1 MSVGGGMVCRCSC
14 AALYP
19 VLKLETLYN
28 AEKRLLCV
36 VFICMGTVTRRELLA
51 GAVLLTGSGLAAPT
65 LTSCASQPSGPPLG
79 ERRPN
84 VLMIIVDEMR
94 FPMWFPAQEQLD
106 ISLPNMAR
114 IRRSGISFERHYTAA
129 NVCTAARGTLVTG
142 LYSHQTGCQLVGQST
157 LSPKFPTWGVM
168 LREQGYQCWW
178 YGKWHL
184 GPASNVDPLAF
195 AEYGFSGG
203 TFPSPD
209 GDLGDGLLH
218 DGQITDQFV
227 NWFHDH
233 ADKGPWCTT
242 VSLVNPHDIMWWPKW
257 QTPQQVQSR
266 FKSLPP
272 NWETAE
278 QLQQRNA
285 PAAQVD
291 LLQQMQSAGGA
302 MPYAGDDVTQRWT
315 QLLDVYLWLQQQ
327 VDVQVGRILDTLASR
342 ADIDAN
348 TIIVFTADHGDYA
361 GSHGLRMKGLGLYEE
376 CIRVPLYLRDPTRIL
391 TPDPGM
397 TRKQLTSSVDIAP
410 LLLTIAT
417 GDNQWRSQSRYQH
430 LAGRADLAA
439 ICRNRGMG
447 GRNWIAHTTDENYAN
462 AVPSHVIGLRTP
474 AAKAGLYSFWK
485 TGTFEIDTT
494 AEQDHE
500 FYDYTTEVGRLE
512 LATQTKPLTQKAQQ
526 LLELLKNKIIPEE
539 IRQPLPNYLK
549 EAQEEGFADL
559 EKATK
564 EGARLG

>member
-1 MSVGGGMVCRCSC
+1 
-14 AALYP
+14 
-19 VLKLETLYN
+19 
-28 AEKRLLCV
+28 
-36 VFICMGTVTRRELLA
+36 
-51 GAVLLTGSGLAAPT
+51 
-65 LTSCASQPSGPPLG
+65 
-79 ERRPN
+79 
-84 VLMIIVDEMR
+84 
-94 FPMWFPAQEQLD
+94 
-106 ISLPNMAR
+106 
-114 IRRSGISFERHYTAA
+114 
-129 NVCTAARGTLVTG
+129 
-142 LYSHQTGCQLVGQST
+142 
-157 LSPKFPTWGVM
+157 
-168 LREQGYQCWW
+168 
-178 YGKWHL
+178 
-184 GPASNVDPLAF
+184 
-195 AEYGFSGG
+195 
-203 TFPSPD
+203 
-209 GDLGDGLLH
+209 
-218 DGQITDQFV
+218 
-227 NWFHDH
+227 
-233 ADKGPWCTT
+233 
-242 VSLVNPHDIMWWPKW
+242 
-257 QTPQQVQSR
+257 
-266 FKSLPP
+266 
-272 NWETAE
+272 
-278 QLQQRNA
+278 
-285 PAAQVD
+285 
-291 LLQQMQSAGGA
+291 

-315 QLLDVYLWLQQQ
+315 QLLDVYLWLQRQ

-376 CIRVPLYLRDPTRIL
+376 CIRVPLYVRDPTRIL